1 MSYQE
6 KYKIK
11 YLDSKK
17 QFEQKGGSHLDIPQE
32 TKSIDEEKYA
42 ATGLTSVTIPDSVT
56 SIGNGAFYG
65 NKLSSVKIPDSIT
78 SISNYT
84 FRDNQLTSVEI
95 GNNVTSIG
103 YSAFGHNQLTSIT
116 IGDNVI
122 SIDDG
127 AFRDN
132 QLTNITIG
140 NNVTSIGLD
149 AFTDNQLTRVTI
161 GYKVKS
167 IGNGAFYKNK
177 LTSVKIPDSITS
189 IGDSAFAK
197 NKLTSLTIG
206 NKVASIGEDA
216 FDNNKLKSV
225 TIPDSVIFIGDAAFS
240 NNELTSVTMPARFNT
255 NKHKK
260 FIFGDKYNI
269 INFIFN
275 NHLEISQ
282 GTTIISN
289 GAFSYNQLTGVKIPD
304 SVTSIGNSAFS
315 YNQLTSVEIPDS
327 VTSIDYR
334 AFASNRLDSI
344 TIPDSVTSIG
354 AEAFWENKLTNA
366 TIPVMFNNN
375 HDKHRIFG
383 YNFLNII
390 FTIPSINPNNNNLK
404 ISQETKR
411 LDNYKKL
418 SSAEIPDSVTGIDN
432 NAFSH
437 NQLRGSATL
446 GNKVTSIGDQAFLNN
461 QLTSVKIPDSVT
473 SIGDGA
479 FINNGLTSVVIP
491 DLVTIIGDDAFA
503 RNKLTSVTIGN
514 KVTSI
519 GDGAFINNTIQGNL
533 KIPESVT
540 SIGTTTFSHN
550 ELTSVKIPNSVI
562 SIGDFAFADNKLT
575 SVKIPDSVTSIGV
588 RAFADNKLTSARIP
602 VIFNDDKNKARIF
615 GPNFQSISYI
625 INGHLKILEGTL
637 HIENKAY
644 QMLELTSLEIPDSVT
659 SIGNDAFWRNQL
671 RGSVIIRNK
680 VTSIGQYAFWKNQ
693 LESVIIP
700 DSVTSIGDYA
710 FSNNQLT
717 RVIMPD
723 RFNTN
728 EHRTRI
734 FGENYNIRNIF
745 FNKHLEISQGTT
757 IIGDGAYKK
766 LQLTSVKIPDSV
778 ISIGNGAFFRNEITN
793 VKIPDSV
800 TSIGDNAF
808 THNQLTDVTIPDSV
822 TRIGESAF
830 ANNQLLGS
838 VIIPNSVTSIG
849 YNAFANNQLLGSVTI
864 PDKLNNDHDK
874 ERIFGSDFTK
884 IIFTILS
891 INPNNGRLFPTVAPV
906 NLVEEHSIFD
916 TIENELKIFGLNI
929 QLGTIDE
936 LRVQFKNLVDDP
948 LNFAT
953 FKDGVVDASGNQSI
967 ELNRAYS
974 DGTIERKFFTF
985 KKHLSSGSFNTTDIY
1000 TSNNKE
1006 YIFRSSTSSTDE
1018 DQFKSFYENLKHII
1032 LYIIIRKRL
1041 GNIKF
1046 IPQPYHFGVKKN
1058 RITGQITLYMIMEK
1072 GKETLEDYLGK
1083 TGLSAEQIKKLVFSI
1098 YCDLYELSFLYM
1110 KAGDIS
1116 TILKFKHNDF
1126 KCNNLVVSENGAP
1139 LIIDFGFSQFTLT
1152 DAGRS
1157 IKFISCEDSIFK
1169 SIYYESE
1176 PNGYNVTHDML
1187 QLIASF
1193 NFITKRGFKP
1203 FEILKFTNN
1212 PSSNILDTNVIVS
1225 IISALYPA
1233 YLIDSRDLFR
1243 IFYGKFDLRKILDSI
1258 SKDISIEITP
1268 LELANNIGLTL
1279 ADRIIDTFEKKY
1291 RKYKMKYLN
1300 LLKQF
1305 EQKGGWHLDIPQGT
1319 KNIGKNEYASRE
1331 LTSVTI
1337 PDSVTSIN
1345 KNAFAN
1351 NKLTNVTIG
1360 NNVTIIDEDA
1370 FAGNKLTNVKIGNN
1384 VKIIGEGAFKN
1395 NKIKIMII
1403 PSSVTYIGN
1412 SAFYDNQLMRI
1423 TIPESIK
1430 DIGENAFADNQLERV
1445 IIPDSVINIG
1455 FNAFGNNKLSS
1466 VRIPTIFD
1474 NNEDKKRIFGKIK
1487 GIYFITKLS
1496 K

>member
-6 KYKIK
+6 KYKNK
-11 YLDSKK
+11 YVDSKK
-17 QFEQKGGSHLDIPQE
+17 QFGQKGGWHLDISQGV
-32 TKSIDEEKYA
+32 KSINKDEYYSR
-42 ATGLTSVTIPDSVT
+42 GLTSVT
-56 SIGNGAFYG
+56 
-65 NKLSSVKIPDSIT
+65 
-78 SISNYT
+78 
-84 FRDNQLTSVEI
+84 
-95 GNNVTSIG
+95 
-103 YSAFGHNQLTSIT
+103 
-116 IGDNVI
+116 
-122 SIDDG
+122 
-127 AFRDN
+127 
-132 QLTNITIG
+132 
-140 NNVTSIGLD
+140 
-149 AFTDNQLTRVTI
+149 
-161 GYKVKS
+161 
-167 IGNGAFYKNK
+167 
-177 LTSVKIPDSITS
+177 
-189 IGDSAFAK
+189 
-197 NKLTSLTIG
+197 
-206 NKVASIGEDA
+206 
-216 FDNNKLKSV
+216 
-225 TIPDSVIFIGDAAFS
+225 
-240 NNELTSVTMPARFNT
+240 
-255 NKHKK
+255 
-260 FIFGDKYNI
+260 
-269 INFIFN
+269 
-275 NHLEISQ
+275 
-282 GTTIISN
+282 
-289 GAFSYNQLTGVKIPD
+289 
-304 SVTSIGNSAFS
+304 
-315 YNQLTSVEIPDS
+315 
-327 VTSIDYR
+327 
-334 AFASNRLDSI
+334 
-344 TIPDSVTSIG
+344 
-354 AEAFWENKLTNA
+354 
-366 TIPVMFNNN
+366 
-375 HDKHRIFG
+375 
-383 YNFLNII
+383 
-390 FTIPSINPNNNNLK
+390 
-404 ISQETKR
+404 
-411 LDNYKKL
+411 
-418 SSAEIPDSVTGIDN
+418 
-432 NAFSH
+432 
-437 NQLRGSATL
+437 
-446 GNKVTSIGDQAFLNN
+446 
-461 QLTSVKIPDSVT
+461 IPDSVT

-479 FINNGLTSVVIP
+479 FINNGLTSIVIPNSVTIIGDDAFARNKLTSATIGNSVTSIGDGAFLNNILQGSMTIGNKVISIGHDAFAENKLTSVIIPKSVIMIGDDAFARNKLTSATIGNSVTSIGDRAFLNNGLTSLVIP
-491 DLVTIIGDDAFA
+491 DSVISIGDDAFA

-514 KVTSI
+514 SVTSI
-519 GDGAFINNTIQGNL
+519 GDGAFARNEL
-533 KIPESVT
+533 SSLVIPNSVT
-540 SIGTTTFSHN
+540 SIGDGAFSNN
-550 ELTSVKIPNSVI
+550 ELRESVKIPDSVT
-562 SIGDFAFADNKLT
+562 SIGDFAFTNNKLT
-575 SVKIPDSVTSIGV
+575 SVKIPDSVTSIGD
-588 RAFADNKLTSARIP
+588 RAFADNKLISARIP

-625 INGHLKILEGTL
+625 VNGHLKILEGTL

-671 RGSVIIRNK
+671 RGSVIIGNK

-693 LESVIIP
+693 LTSVIIP

-717 RVIMPD
+717 SVIMPD

-728 EHRTRI
+728 EHRARI
-734 FGENYNIRNIF
+734 FGDNYNIRNII

-757 IIGDGAYKK
+757 IIRDSAYKN

-778 ISIGNGAFFRNEITN
+778 ISIGNFAFFRNEITN
-793 VKIPDSV
+793 VE
-800 TSIGDNAF
+800 
-808 THNQLTDVTIPDSV
+808 IPDSV
-822 TRIGESAF
+822 TRIGDNAFLRNQLTSVTIGKKVTSIGDGAF
-830 ANNQLLGS
+830 ANNQLQGN

-849 YNAFANNQLLGSVTI
+849 DGAFANNQLLGSVTI
-864 PDKLNNDHDK
+864 PDKFNNDQYK
-874 ERIFGSDFTK
+874 EYIFGRDFTK

-891 INPNNGRLFPTVAPV
+891 INPNNNILFPTVAPV

-916 TIENELKIFGLNI
+916 TIENELKNFGLNI
-929 QLGTIDE
+929 QLGTISE
-936 LRVQFKNLVDDP
+936 LRDQFKNLVDDP

-1046 IPQPYHFGVKKN
+1046 IPQPYHFGVKKDT
-1058 RITGQITLYMIMEK
+1058 ITGRITLYMIMEK
-1072 GKETLEDYLGK
+1072 GKVTLEDYIEK
-1083 TGLSAEQIKKLVFSI
+1083 TTLSADQIKKLVFSI
-1098 YCDLYELSFLYM
+1098 YCDLYELSFLCM

-1116 TILKFKHNDF
+1116 TLLKFKHNDF
-1126 KCNNLVVSENGAP
+1126 KCNNLVVSEIGSP

-1157 IKFISCEDSIFK
+1157 IKFISCEDSSIK
-1169 SIYYESE
+1169 SVYYESE

-1212 PSSNILDTNVIVS
+1212 PSSNILDTNVIIS
-1225 IISALYPA
+1225 IISALYPG

-1243 IFYGKFDLRKILDSI
+1243 IFYRKFDIRKLLDSI

-1305 EQKGGWHLDIPQGT
+1305 KQKGGWHLDIPQGT

-1360 NNVTIIDEDA
+1360 NNVIMIDEDA

-1412 SAFYDNQLMRI
+1412 SAFYDNQLTRI
-1423 TIPESIK
+1423 TIPESVK
-1430 DIGENAFADNQLERV
+1430 DIGESAFADNQLDKV
-1445 IIPDSVINIG
+1445 IIPDSVIDIG

-1474 NNEDKKRIFGKIK
+1474 NIKDKKRIFGKIN
-1487 GIYFITKLS
+1487 INFITKLS